1 MKDVRVRYAPSP
13 TGHLHIGGA
22 RAALFNYMFAKKYNG
37 KFIIRIEDTDVD
49 RNIESGENSQLDYLK
64 WLGIAWDESV
74 DVGGEF
80 GPYRQ
85 LERLDIYKKYA
96 NELLDKG
103 LAYKCFC
110 TKEELE
116 AEREALMTSGSDKL
130 HYSGRCSHLTAE
142 QILAFEGEGRPYT
155 IRLKVTLNEEYSF
168 DDIVK
173 GTVTFNSNDIGDWVI
188 VKQNGI
194 PTYNFAV
201 VIDDYLMKISHV
213 LRGEDHLTNT
223 GKQIGLYKAFGWD
236 LPIFGHTT
244 LIVNDQG
251 KKLSKRDES
260 ILQFVEQYKDLG
272 YLPEA
277 MFNFIA
283 LLGWSPTG
291 EEEIL
296 PPEKLVESF
305 SEERLSK
312 SPARFDKDKLT
323 YINNRYMK
331 QLSLNEAVTLC
342 TPFLDKSGITTKKTP
357 DWTSKVVSLF
367 QKRLSFASE
376 IVDMYTE
383 HFTFNGTTHEGLQF
397 INDAETKPTIEFFLN
412 SLRGLGTFDCDS
424 ISPLVKLAGKETG
437 VKGKNLFMSLR
448 IASTFKEHGPDLP
461 KVLDILGKEQV
472 ISNLEDTLSKI

>member
-49 RNIESGENSQLDYLK
+49 RNIESGENSQLEYLK
-64 WLGIAWDESV
+64 WLGITWDESV
-74 DVGGEF
+74 DVGGEY

-85 LERLDIYKKYA
+85 LERLDLYTQYA
-96 NELLDKG
+96 NQLLDAG

-110 TKEELE
+110 TKEDLE
-116 AEREALMTSGSDKL
+116 AERETLVASGSDQL
-130 HYSGRCSHLTAE
+130 HYSGRCSKLSAE
-142 QILAFEGEGRPYT
+142 EIAKFENEGRPYT
-155 IRLKVTLNEEYSF
+155 LRLKVQPNEEYTF
-168 DDIVK
+168 NDIVK

-223 GKQIGLYKAFGWD
+223 GKQIGLYKALGWE
-236 LPIFGHTT
+236 LPTFGHTT

-260 ILQFVEQYKDLG
+260 ILQFVEQYKELG
-272 YLPEA
+272 YLPDA

-283 LLGWSPTG
+283 LLGWSPIG

-296 PPEKLVESF
+296 PPKDLIEAF

-312 SPARFDKDKLT
+312 SPARFDKEKLT

-331 QLSLNEAVTLC
+331 QLSLEDAAILC
-342 TPFLDKSGITTKKTP
+342 KPFLEKTNLGPVKSSDTML
-357 DWTSKVVSLF
+357 KVVSLF
-367 QKRLSFASE
+367 QDRLSFASE
-376 IVDMYTE
+376 IIDMYNE
-383 HFTFNGTTHEGLQF
+383 HFSTCEVTNDGLQF
-397 INDAETKPTIEFFLN
+397 IKEANTSTTIEFFLN
-412 SLRGLGTFDCDS
+412 EIKALDEFNSDTVA
-424 ISPLVKLAGKETG
+424 PLVKLAGKETN

-461 KVLDILGKEQV
+461 KVLDVLGRQQV
-472 ISNLEDTLSKI
+472 IHNLETTLSKL